1 MKKPW
6 WSKKWGNDK
15 TCYITHTR
23 LRPGKNRK
31 GVYYTTHLD
40 CNHSFCTYPLL
51 EWIKQC
57 PKNTPTCPACRT
69 AINLNELIDKI

>member
-1 MKKPW
+1 MNKPW
-6 WSKKWGNDK
+6 WSKKWGKDK

-23 LRPGKNRK
+23 LRPGKNKK
-31 GVYYTTHLD
+31 GVYYTTQLS

-57 PKNTPTCPACRT
+57 PNNTPTCPTCRT
-69 AINLNELIDKI
+69 TINFNELIKL